1 VTELT
6 PTFPEQTF
14 IIMLLFIP
22 MALAPN
28 IYALIFSR
36 LVQGTAACIEGPTA
50 AGIVADLWPKVNRG
64 IPMGF
69 FVLSK
74 LTISL
79 SSFAL
84 TSPFASNKAEHDLGR

>member
-1 VTELT
+1 
-6 PTFPEQTF
+6 
-14 IIMLLFIP
+14 

-74 LTISL
+74 LYYSSL
-79 SSFAL
+79 PSLRLELSL
-84 TSPFASNKAEHDLGR
+84 LLRVD